1 MKIKEQ
7 FEIEPNSKTALYTP
21 LTGLNADQMMHMV
34 LSSGFVPE
42 HVRYN
47 TIIWDNWDIFSHSKY
62 NWTVVRKQPSLVKLW
77 TTSNVCF
84 VCVPSRKEKG
94 MYEVKYL
101 KPFAKRLMLL
111 PELPEVKPEIVDV
124 DAFDVNQEILNVKKF
139 HRSIPLKEAVERIE
153 KYLRWNDSKGHG
165 EDLLMFPTEYY
176 KYNFANEEEVEI
188 EFKKHYLQHFQKA
201 GVDKVSMQQLI
212 REQNPYTLEA
222 ALQTLTQDIEPDEDT
237 LKEILGG
244 NKYAYL
250 FTKRELRELREF
262 REGSQQKQYA
272 KGWLMQYKIE
282 SQREAKTD
290 KQ

>member
-34 LSSGFVPE
+34 LSNGFVPE

-47 TIIWDNWDIFSHSKY
+47 TIIWDNWDIFSQSKY
-62 NWTVVRKQPSLVKLW
+62 HWTVVRKQPSCVKLW

-84 VCVPSRKEKG
+84 ICVPSSKEKG

-101 KPFAKRLMLL
+101 KPFAKKCMLL
-111 PELPEVKPEIVDV
+111 QGITYTEE
-124 DAFDVNQEILNVKKF
+124 KF
-139 HRSIPLKEAVERIE
+139 NWPVTLKEAVERIE
-153 KYLRWNDSKGHG
+153 KYLRWNNSKGHG
-165 EDLLMFPTEYY
+165 EDLLMFPTEYD

-188 EFKKHYLQHFQKA
+188 EFKKHYLRKFQKA

-212 REQNPYTLEA
+212 RQQNPYKLEA
-222 ALQTLTQDIEPDEDT
+222 ALQTLTQDIEPNEDT
-237 LKEILGG
+237 LKEILGD

-262 REGSQQKQYA
+262 QEVLQQNQYA
-272 KGWLMQYKIE
+272 KEWLMQYKIE
-282 SQREAKTD
+282 EQREAKMG

>member
-1 MKIKEQ
+1 M
-7 FEIEPNSKTALYTP
+7 L
-21 LTGLNADQMMHMV
+21 
-34 LSSGFVPE
+34 
-42 HVRYN
+42 
-47 TIIWDNWDIFSHSKY
+47 
-62 NWTVVRKQPSLVKLW
+62 
-77 TTSNVCF
+77 
-84 VCVPSRKEKG
+84 VCVPSSKEKG

-282 SQREAKTD
+282 AQREAKTD